1 MTVHIYLESIR
12 DTILNCLIHSANI
25 YSTAIMLGWGAA
37 EVNETL
43 YLPSLLISSLQKRE
57 LGDSL

>member
-1 MTVHIYLESIR
+1 
-12 DTILNCLIHSANI
+12 
-25 YSTAIMLGWGAA
+25 MLGWGAA